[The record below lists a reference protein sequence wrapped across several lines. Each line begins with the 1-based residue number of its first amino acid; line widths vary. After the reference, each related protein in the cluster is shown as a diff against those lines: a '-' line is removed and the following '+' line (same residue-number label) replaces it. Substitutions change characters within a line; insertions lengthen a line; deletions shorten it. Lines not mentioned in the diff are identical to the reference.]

1 MDMNAVGQAFPPYEF
16 LVERGKIREF
26 AEALEDPNPIYRD
39 PKYAAETHFG
49 KILAPPTFVR
59 TFLYESRD
67 AVDALLV
74 SDWSYIV
81 HGEQQF
87 EYFGPVFAGDVLTG
101 QDRISEMYQKK
112 SRRAGM
118 LNFAGIESTFHNQL
132 KEKVIVAR
140 RTLIETGVR
149 IEETSSKKDLEP

>member
-1 MDMNAVGQAFPPYEF
+1 MDMNAEGKVFPPYEF
-16 LVERGKIREF
+16 LIERGKIREF
-26 AEALEDPNPIYRD
+26 ADALEDPNPIYRN
-39 PKYAAETHFG
+39 PKYAAESSLG

-67 AVDALLV
+67 SVEALQV

-81 HGEQQF
+81 HGEQNF

-101 QDRISEMYQKK
+101 QDRIIEMYQKK
-112 SRRAGM
+112 SRRAGI
-118 LNFAGIESTFHNQL
+118 LNFVVIESTFHNQL

-140 RTLIETGVR
+140 RTLIETEIR
-149 IEETSSKKDLEP
+149 IEENSPGKELEP